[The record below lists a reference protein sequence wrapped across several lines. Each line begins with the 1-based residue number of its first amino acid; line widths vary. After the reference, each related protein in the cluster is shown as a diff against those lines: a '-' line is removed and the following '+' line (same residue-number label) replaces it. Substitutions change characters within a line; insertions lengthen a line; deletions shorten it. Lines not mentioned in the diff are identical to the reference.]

1 MLYSGS
7 EFFQI
12 ALSFRL
18 VLKVSEVW
26 LRKPVR
32 KGEVWPMGDRSLCS
46 DSDFFNSARNEKS
59 YENFESKNCIIVI
72 NLLLNT
78 LMVFSLQTATVSAAV
93 VLHSYRRVHVM
104 QKHQHLARMPCL

>member
-1 MLYSGS
+1 MLVGIHHFKNSMGCS
-7 EFFQI
+7 SAFFQI
-12 ALSFRL
+12 ALKFGL

-59 YENFESKNCIIVI
+59 YENRKF
-72 NLLLNT
+72 
-78 LMVFSLQTATVSAAV
+78 
-93 VLHSYRRVHVM
+93 
-104 QKHQHLARMPCL
+104 

>member
-1 MLYSGS
+1 MSIS
-7 EFFQI
+7 KSNEFFQI

-59 YENFESKNCIIVI
+59 YENRKF
-72 NLLLNT
+72 
-78 LMVFSLQTATVSAAV
+78 
-93 VLHSYRRVHVM
+93 
-104 QKHQHLARMPCL
+104 